1 MNKNFT
7 VCRQTKQSSLTLG
20 SLFCGHSVCL
30 KWPLACPAWSSFPH
44 SRPVLISAGAQWDV
58 KCRAANMSWQAPVT
72 VRNSVVPLPHTSSHF
87 QYSQIQDRNF
97 QLGEVW
103 PEPER
108 DRVRCNCLLV
118 RTTESQSWPPAIL
131 STPRLWRSSQP
142 PVPASARSLTPGQS
156 GALSL
161 VGLNRDTV
169 LSLVLTKVP
178 LRAFFGVSLA
188 WGYL

>member
-108 DRVRCNCLLV
+108 EIVWGVTVYLSGRQNHNPGPQRYSPLPACGGAASLQSQLQPAASLQVRV
-118 RTTESQSWPPAIL
+118 
-131 STPRLWRSSQP
+131 
-142 PVPASARSLTPGQS
+142 
-156 GALSL
+156 
-161 VGLNRDTV
+161 V
-169 LSLVLTKVP
+169 LSHWSGSIEILCSHWFWRK
-178 LRAFFGVSLA
+178 S
-188 WGYL
+188 Y